1 MEDLFDTPSERYFPT
16 RRELDLACPCPGR
29 PVLVLRHDGHI
40 VCVNSAGLAKIGL
53 DKSTVAAV
61 SKSRGI
67 GEIRVD
73 QDGEPTGVF
82 TEGATSIPLDHVPV
96 PIGEHLEAGAVAFSK
111 ELASLGITTCGGI
124 LQIGDE
130 GIAGKAGAVE
140 IPLMEQFIRKGI
152 IEQDFVFYIVTSK
165 PKQLLRVDKTFKRLS
180 SVDEDRFCD
189 RFSVGGIKIYA
200 DGSFGARTAAM
211 YEPFSDSAD
220 GAPGFLVK
228 DRATLAGLFHET
240 HDLGYQVAIHAIG
253 DKANRVVVDVFAGLL
268 NGHPG
273 HHRHRIEHASIVDA
287 GTLRDAAKLGIIFAC
302 QPAFIRSEQSWLEAR
317 LGPERLKRT
326 YAFRSCIDA
335 GIVLAGASDAPVES
349 ANVLTAMQACVTRHG
364 IVPGESI
371 PVVDALRMFTAGA
384 AFALRQE
391 LVKGSIV
398 AGKLADLVFL
408 NGDLRAVPPDSIGDL
423 RILRTYHRGALIFR
437 RSS

>member
-1 MEDLFDTPSERYFPT
+1 MEDLFTEPPERYFPT
-16 RRELDLACPCPGR
+16 RRELDRACPGR

-40 VCVNSAGLAKIGL
+40 CSVNSVVLAKIGVG
-53 DKSTVAAV
+53 KSNVSSV
-61 SKSRGI
+61 SKSCGI

-73 QDGEPTGVF
+73 PDGEPTGVF
-82 TEGATSIPLDHVPV
+82 TEGATALPLDHVPL
-96 PIGEHLEAGAVAFSK
+96 PPGERLESGGIAFSK

-165 PKQLLRVDKTFKRLS
+165 PKQLLRVDRTFKKLS
-180 SVDEDRFCD
+180 TDSVDFP

-220 GAPGFLVK
+220 GASGFLVK
-228 DRATLAGLFHET
+228 DRETLAGLFRET
-240 HDLGYQVAIHAIG
+240 HDLGYQVVIHAIG

-268 NGHPG
+268 AGHPG
-273 HHRHRIEHASIVDA
+273 PHRHRIEHASTVDA

-317 LGPERLKRT
+317 LGKDRLART
-326 YAFRSCIDA
+326 YAFKTIIDA

-391 LVKGSIV
+391 QFKGSIV

-408 NGDLRAVPPDSIGDL
+408 SDDPRAVLPGSIGNL
-423 RILRTYHRGALIFR
+423 RILRTYHRGVLIFHR
-437 RSS
+437 